1 LGSTKHWKLGF
12 GGVFLG
18 VAVLTVAAGLPWVRR
33 ADSSYGWLI
42 LVVGAE
48 LLLGA
53 FLFLLIDRTVFRP
66 VSRLHLYLSLPEGG
80 IPPDGAAGPLD
91 PLVRA
96 VEERLGR
103 EREALEE
110 KIRAMEGTLREVEAL
125 RRDNEETRAHLEA
138 KIQDLQ
144 SIYEIATAVAGTL
157 DMEEIFRIIPE
168 RIRETMGL
176 KDFCLLRYD
185 PEIRMLTCRASAGMT
200 PEVAADI
207 RIAPGDGIS
216 GRVFETG
223 EPVYIPD
230 VRSSSEFLYGGRRTD
245 VRSFMCVPLLSKGRV
260 IGVMNVNHPEPSAFD
275 AESLATMRV
284 LATHIAI
291 AIENAELFQ
300 FVRTLAEKDS
310 LTLLYNHGAFHEKLQ
325 VELER
330 ASRYGRPLA
339 VMMLDLDNFKSLN
352 DTYGHLVGDRVLV
365 MTAGVL
371 CAHLR
376 KSDIPARYGGDEFAV
391 ILPETDL
398 EAASAIASRI
408 AAGITRVRVEPG
420 RGEMLSFSVSIGYAA
435 CRPDSRNRQAIL
447 SVADRLMYESKRR
460 GRGGVLGEQL

>member
-1 LGSTKHWKLGF
+1 LVSTKRWKLLF

-18 VAVLTVAAGLPWVRR
+18 VAVVTVAAGLPLVRGLE
-33 ADSSYGWLI
+33 SPYGCLLFVLGGE
-42 LVVGAE
+42 LV
-48 LLLGA
+48 LGTV
-53 FLFLLIDRTVFRP
+53 LFLLIDRTIFRP
-66 VSRLHLYLSLPEGG
+66 ASRLRLLLSREGLPPE
-80 IPPDGAAGPLD
+80 DAGLLE

-96 VEERLGR
+96 VEERLGC
-103 EREALEE
+103 EREALEK
-110 KIRAMEGTLREVEAL
+110 KIRAMEETLRQVEAL

-176 KDFCLLRYD
+176 KDFCLLLYD
-185 PEIRMLTCRASAGMT
+185 PEIRMLTCRASAGMA
-200 PEVAADI
+200 PDVAADI
-207 RIAPGDGIS
+207 RIAPGEGIS

-245 VRSFMCVPLLSKGRV
+245 VRSFMGVPLLSKGRV

-284 LATHIAI
+284 LATHMAI

-408 AAGITRVRVEPG
+408 AAGVTQVRVEPG
-420 RGEMLSFSVSIGYAA
+420 KGEMLSFSVSIGYAA
-435 CRPDSRNRQAIL
+435 CRPDSHNRQAIL